1 MLNVRVLTKYAHL
14 WEEFAL
20 TLENASSVLLFM
32 QQFKHGQYKLAAS

>member
-20 TLENASSVLLFM
+20 TLENASLVPTL
-32 QQFKHGQYKLAAS
+32 HAAI